1 MPCDYEDDDDE
12 VIETRGAQRRQDGNS
27 TGENKMSTNEDLMNK
42 TASMNETETP
52 GNKTLDECE
61 GGSGND
67 ASCEDASGDD
77 ASGDDASGD
86 DASGDDASGDDAS
99 GDDSEDYPTDLAEP
113 RTCLN
118 GMPAEYCAAIVQ
130 LLLYIGHFIAGFII
144 LT

>member
-12 VIETRGAQRRQDGNS
+12 VIETRVAQRRQDGNS

-61 GGSGND
+61 GGSGTD

-77 ASGDDASGD
+77 T
-86 DASGDDASGDDAS
+86 SGDDASGDDAS